1 MAEQD
6 CNADSTISKTQR
18 RYKVGYVSVRHQDSR
33 TCMTTYYNR
42 HPSLH
47 LKGDWLKEAEF
58 GTDTPVIVAV
68 EQGQLVIRP
77 FVAE

>member
-1 MAEQD
+1 MVEQD

-47 LKGDWLKEAEF
+47 LKGDWLKEAGF
-58 GTDTPVIVAV
+58 ATDTPVTVA
-68 EQGQLVIRP
+68 EEWGLLVIRP
-77 FVAE
+77 AE